1 MRKRNNS
8 KKKKKTGERLKSQK
22 WLLDLHWNSLRKM
35 PRRAQV
41 KRDGFVITA
50 ERRGISSGIALRH
63 LSHSQLYVG
72 SVKNHTWG
80 ETALGGN
87 RSQGSHSQGNRDWG
101 CLGIPTQVPILIIPE
116 EPWVLITVG
125 AISQF
130 SFGHRATFSVLTE
143 APGPLSSQ
151 STAIKELSEWAKH
164 YFNHSLRCNWHSVL
178 FSRGFWLY
186 QCLSHPFWGEIYW
199 TRSRP
204 LFS

>member
-1 MRKRNNS
+1 MARG
-8 KKKKKTGERLKSQK
+8 TQL
-22 WLLDLHWNSLRKM
+22 
-35 PRRAQV
+35 
-41 KRDGFVITA
+41 KRDRHVIIVQ
-50 ERRGISSGIALRH
+50 RRDISSEITLSC
-63 LSHSQLYVG
+63 LSHPWLHVHVHVCKGPHWRRYCPMRH
-72 SVKNHTWG
+72 N
-80 ETALGGN
+80 A
-87 RSQGSHSQGNRDWG
+87 QGSGSQGNRDWG
-101 CLGIPTQVPILIIPE
+101 CLGIPTEVPILIIPE

-164 YFNHSLRCNWHSVL
+164 YFNHSLRCNWDSVL

>member
-1 MRKRNNS
+1 MAVRSALKQPAEKCPEEPRWRGTCYCYEKEGPVKQDCPQVS
-8 KKKKKTGERLKSQK
+8 KPPGLPVE
-22 WLLDLHWNSLRKM
+22 
-35 PRRAQV
+35 
-41 KRDGFVITA
+41 
-50 ERRGISSGIALRH
+50 
-63 LSHSQLYVG
+63 
-72 SVKNHTWG
+72 SVKDHTWG
-80 ETALGGN
+80 ETALWGN

-143 APGPLSSQ
+143 APGPLSSR

-164 YFNHSLRCNWHSVL
+164 YFNHSLRCNWDSVL